1 MVDANRPWGVLQRF
15 AAALRPLFMISL
27 LLSLLLPTTVVHAV
41 PAGTILSN
49 TANINFDVGGIPV
62 ATVSNTVDI
71 TATGTTSGGPT
82 PGVLLTKT
90 ASTTSVSIGDV
101 LQYKL
106 RFDNTGSGLNLTGVL
121 ITDTLPPGLRYKT
134 GSTKIDGVSVSDP
147 AISGNGSTLV
157 FTLGNVS
164 AGSIVDVRYVVE
176 VTPGARDGKL
186 TNTAILTANAG
197 ISSNRSDVSVQVKDE
212 LFSQEAFLEGRVIID
227 SCDPQ
232 GVTGLKG
239 ARIYLE
245 DGTYVN
251 TDAEGKWH
259 IEGVKPG
266 THIVQLDTD
275 SLPEEY
281 EVVLCEDHTRHADT
295 AFSQFVDVQ
304 GGTLWRADFYVRTKP
319 EKVFFAPLKRMNF
332 GFDKDEVRAED
343 EPLIQQI
350 AEKVAGT
357 DTSIFVDGHTDNIGS
372 EEYNQ
377 DLSERRA
384 ENITKKLAE
393 YGVNEDQVEVQA
405 FGLGHPAAD
414 NGLLDGRATNRRVD
428 VSRNPDGY
436 DPLRKAQEKL
446 AQSLEQKD
454 LQKYDV
460 NWLNKQNNQFSWVYP
475 EETFNPVTPSARIGI
490 KHRAEYKVQLFVNG
504 EAVSALNYDGADKN
518 TNGAIALSRW
528 RGVDLQDG
536 NNTLEA
542 VLIHGSGKE
551 IGRISRVLHF
561 SGEAVKAEF
570 VSDKSN
576 LVADGKQSPVVAV
589 RLTDKEGY
597 PARPGTI
604 GYFTVNDPYR
614 TQESMD
620 DQIEGRLIRSGRE
633 SKFFIGKDGI
643 ALLKL
648 QPTTQTGEAT
658 VQVKLADNEYEDIR
672 AWLTPGTREW
682 IFVGL
687 ADAQVGEH
695 MTSGNDAGLAAA
707 DLESG
712 SYDENRVAFFA
723 KGQIKGE
730 WLLTAAYDTDKDKDQ
745 RFRQVIDPDTYY
757 TLYGDNTAQAYD
769 AASTEKLY
777 LKMEKKDFYAL
788 FGDYDTGLN
797 KTELGDYSRSITGLK
812 SELRQDNWRTNFFA
826 AETGQSYLRDEIRG
840 DGTSGLYQ
848 LSRQD
853 IVLNTDKITIE
864 TRDRFRSEK
873 IISSE
878 AMTRN
883 IDYNIDVD
891 SGTIYFRKAIPANDS
906 QQNPVYIVAEY
917 ESESDGNE
925 DITAGGR
932 AAYHLSEDTYAGLT
946 AIHEGT
952 TGAEGDLTSFD
963 ASYEL
968 SETLIVKTEFATSEK
983 EVGVNTLDGDA
994 YLVEFTQDGEKLD
1007 ASLYVREQDE
1017 NFGLGQQNTG
1027 EGGTRKTGMDARY
1040 SISNEHSLNGEAYQ
1054 EKDLV
1059 NNATRDV
1066 VDATY
1071 DYENNGTLTYI
1082 GARQAQ
1088 DKYDTGEKYS
1098 SSQLL
1103 LGGSTSVLDKD
1114 LTLRADSEIV
1124 MSSDQEEGESSDFPN
1139 RLALGAEYRLTDAA
1153 DLLAAQE
1160 FSWGDQEDYQGS
1172 SVGVRL
1178 RPWQGMET
1186 STEFGKQTG
1195 EYGDR
1200 TFANMGMSQNWDI
1213 DDTWRMDF
1221 GMDRS
1226 QTLSETSTPQP
1237 IVSFNDD
1244 NTEDFTAYNIGI
1256 GYITDTKEW
1265 ATRMENR
1272 HADTEEKTNL
1282 FMGYLQKLNEG
1293 LAMSVGVA
1301 LSDSDRI
1308 NDETYSSGDV
1318 RYSIAYRPVQSAWHY
1333 FNRLDYLWDDQEDPT
1348 SHFRSRRLVNNL
1360 MSNYK
1365 PDLINQFSFQ
1375 YGIKYNLDN
1384 IDGDEYDGLVDLYGM
1399 EYRRNMPRFKR
1410 INWDIGTHAHA
1421 LNSWETNTQNYSW
1434 GLSAGFSPQTNVWV
1448 SIGYNFEGF
1457 SDEDFSGSDYT
1468 AKGAYLKF
1476 RMKVDQESLRD
1487 LWAQN

>member
-1 MVDANRPWGVLQRF
+1 MVIANRPWGVFGRF
-15 AAALRPLFMISL
+15 AAALHLLFVFL
-27 LLSLLLPTTVVHAV
+27 LLLPLSVVHAV

-49 TANINFDVGGIPV
+49 TANINFDVGGIPI
-62 ATVSNTVDI
+62 ATVSNTVNI
-71 TATGTTSGGPT
+71 TATGSIGSPGEGPT

-90 ASTTSVSIGDV
+90 TSTTSVSIGDV
-101 LQYKL
+101 LQYQL

-147 AISGNGSTLV
+147 AISSNGHTLT
-157 FTLGNVS
+157 FSLGNVS
-164 AGSIVDVRYVVE
+164 SGSTVEVRYVVE
-176 VTPGARDGKL
+176 VIPGARNGKL
-186 TNTAILTANAG
+186 TNTAVITADAG
-197 ISSNRSDVSVQVKDE
+197 VSSNRSEASVQVKDE
-212 LFSQEAFLEGRVIID
+212 LFTRDAFLEGRVIID

-251 TDAEGKWH
+251 TDEEGKWH

-281 EVVLCEDHTRHADT
+281 EAVLCEDHTRHADT

-304 GGTLWRADFYVRTKP
+304 GGTLWRADFYVRTRP
-319 EKVFFAPLKRMNF
+319 DSIFRSPNNRLNFVF
-332 GFDKDEVRAED
+332 GKDEVTTASD
-343 EPLIQQI
+343 SLLGNMADKIVKDNTGILI
-350 AEKVAGT
+350 E
-357 DTSIFVDGHTDNIGS
+357 GHTDSIGS
-372 EEYNQ
+372 DEYNR

-384 ENITKKLAE
+384 LRVAEKLE
-393 YGVNEDQVEVQA
+393 EQGVSEDQIELQA
-405 FGLGHPAAD
+405 YGAAKPAAD
-414 NGLLDGRATNRRVD
+414 NSLLDGRAANRRVD
-428 VSRNPDGY
+428 INKNPEGY
-436 DPLRKAQEKL
+436 DPLRKAQEKVM
-446 AQSLEQKD
+446 AAFEQKD
-454 LQKYDV
+454 AKKYDV
-460 NWLNKQNNQFSWVYP
+460 NWLNQQNNQFSWVYP
-475 EETFNPVTPSARIGI
+475 DETFNPVTPAAHIGI
-490 KHRAEYKVQLFVNG
+490 KHRSEYKVQLFVNG
-504 EAVSALNYDGADKN
+504 EAVNGLNFAGTETN
-518 TNGAIALSRW
+518 TNGTIALSRW
-528 RGVDLQDG
+528 RGVNLQDG
-536 NNTLEA
+536 NNTVEA
-542 VLIHGSGKE
+542 ALIHNSGKE
-551 IGRISRVLHF
+551 INRISRIVHY

-570 VSDKSN
+570 VTEKSI
-576 LVADGKQSPVVAV
+576 LVADGKQNPVVAI

-614 TQESMD
+614 TEESMD
-620 DQIEGRLIRSGRE
+620 DQIEGRLIRSGRA
-633 SKFFIGKDGI
+633 SKFFIGKNGI

-648 QPTTQTGEAT
+648 QPTTQTGEAV
-658 VQVKLADNEYEDIR
+658 VQVKLAENEYEDIR
-672 AWLTPGTREW
+672 AWLSPGTREW

-687 ADAQVGEH
+687 AEAQVGEH
-695 MTSGNDAGLAAA
+695 MVSGDDAGLAAA

-812 SELRQDNWRTNFFA
+812 SELRQENWRTSFFA

-878 AMTRN
+878 SMTRN

-891 SGTIYFRKAIPANDS
+891 SGTIYFRKAIPANDN

-917 ESESDGNE
+917 ESESDGSE

-932 AAYHLSEDTYAGLT
+932 AAYHLSEDTYAGIT

-968 SETLIVKTEFATSEK
+968 TDSLIVKTEFATSEK
-983 EVGVNTLDGDA
+983 EVGINTLDGDA
-994 YLVEFTQDGEKLD
+994 YLVEFIQDGEKLD

-1017 NFGLGQQNTG
+1017 GFGLGQQNVG
-1027 EGGTRKTGMDARY
+1027 EGGTRKTGIDTRY
-1040 SISNEHSLNGEAYQ
+1040 SLSNEHSLNGEMYQ

-1066 VDATY
+1066 MDATY
-1071 DYENNGTLTYI
+1071 DYENDGTLGYV

-1103 LGGSTSVLDKD
+1103 LGASTNNLMDKK
-1114 LTLRADSEIV
+1114 LTLSADSEIV
-1124 MSSDQEEGESSDFPN
+1124 LESDEEEGESSDFPN
-1139 RLALGAEYRLTDAA
+1139 RLELGADYRLNKAV
-1153 DLLAAQE
+1153 DLLLGQE

-1172 SVGVRL
+1172 SVGMRL

-1186 STEFGKQTG
+1186 STEFGKQSG
-1195 EYGDR
+1195 EFGDR
-1200 TFANMGMSQNWDI
+1200 TFANLGMNQQWEI
-1213 DDTWRMDF
+1213 DDAWRMDF

-1237 IVSFNDD
+1237 IASFNDD
-1244 NTEDFTAYNIGI
+1244 DTEDFTAYNVGV
-1256 GYITDTKEW
+1256 GYITDIKEL
-1265 ATRMENR
+1265 AVRMENR

-1282 FMGYLQKLNEG
+1282 FMGYLHKLNAG
-1293 LAMSVGVA
+1293 LSMSVGMA
-1301 LSDSDRI
+1301 LSDADRI
-1308 NDETYSSGDV
+1308 NDETYGSGDV

-1333 FNRLDYLWDDQEDPT
+1333 FNRLDYLWDEQEDPT

-1365 PDLINQFSFQ
+1365 PDLINQLSFQ

-1384 IDGDEYDGLVDLYGM
+1384 IDEEEYDGLVDLYGM
-1399 EYRRNMPRFKR
+1399 EYRRNMPRIKR
-1410 INWDIGTHAHA
+1410 VNWDIGTHAHM
-1421 LNSWETNTQNYSW
+1421 LNSWETNTRDYSW

-1448 SIGYNFEGF
+1448 SVGYNFEGF

-1487 LWAQN
+1487 LWAK

>member
-1 MVDANRPWGVLQRF
+1 MRWINRDPACKYARRVNMVDANRPWGVSRRF
-15 AAALRPLFMISL
+15 AAALRLLFMISL
-27 LLSLLLPTTVVHAV
+27 SLPLLLPITVVHAV
-41 PAGTILSN
+41 PAGTVISN

-62 ATVSNTVDI
+62 ATVSNTLDI
-71 TATGTTSGGPT
+71 TATGTGSGGPT

-90 ASTTSVSIGDV
+90 TSTTSVSIGDV
-101 LQYKL
+101 LQYQL

-147 AISGNGSTLV
+147 AISGNGRTLA
-157 FTLGNVS
+157 FSLGNVS
-164 AGSIVDVRYVVE
+164 AGAIVDVRYVVE
-176 VTPGARDGKL
+176 VTPAARNGKL
-186 TNTAILTANAG
+186 TNIATLTANAG
-197 ISSNRSDVSVQVKDE
+197 ISSNRAEASVQVKDE
-212 LFSQEAFLEGRVIID
+212 LFNREAFLEGRVIID

-232 GVTGLKG
+232 GTKGLKG

-251 TDAEGKWH
+251 TDEEGKWH

-281 EVVLCEDHTRHADT
+281 EVTLCEDHSRHADT

-304 GGTLWRADFYVRTKP
+304 GGTLWRADFYVRTRP
-319 EKVFFAPLKRMNF
+319 DFVSIAPDQQMNAPLNEN
-332 GFDKDEVRAED
+332 DV
-343 EPLIQQI
+343 
-350 AEKVAGT
+350 VA
-357 DTSIFVDGHTDNIGS
+357 
-372 EEYNQ
+372 
-377 DLSERRA
+377 
-384 ENITKKLAE
+384 
-393 YGVNEDQVEVQA
+393 VNET
-405 FGLGHPAAD
+405 
-414 NGLLDGRATNRRVD
+414 LLDHRADINKSQED
-428 VSRNPDGY
+428 Y
-436 DPLRKAQEKL
+436 DPLRKAQEKIM
-446 AQSLEQKD
+446 AVLEQKD
-454 LQKYDV
+454 TEKYNV
-460 NWLNKQNNQFSWVYP
+460 AWLNQQNNQFSWVYP
-475 EETFNPVTPSARIGI
+475 EETYNPVTPSARIGI

-518 TNGAIALSRW
+518 AGGSIALSRW

-536 NNTLEA
+536 NNTVEA
-542 VLIHGSGKE
+542 VLVHSSGKE
-551 IGRISRVLHF
+551 INRISRIVHY

-570 VSDKSN
+570 VTDKSI
-576 LVADGKQSPVVAV
+576 LVADGKQNPVVAV

-614 TQESMD
+614 TQESID
-620 DQIEGRLIRSGRE
+620 DQVEGRLIRSGRE
-633 SKFFIGKDGI
+633 SRFFIGKDGI

-648 QPTTQTGEAT
+648 QPTTQTGEAR
-658 VQVKLADNEYEDIR
+658 VQVKLADNEYEDIH
-672 AWLTPGTREW
+672 AWLSPGTREW

-687 ADAQVGEH
+687 AEAQVGEH
-695 MTSGNDAGLAAA
+695 MVSGDQAGLAAA
-707 DLESG
+707 DIESG
-712 SYDENRVAFFA
+712 SYDENRVSFFA

-777 LKMEKKDFYAL
+777 LKMEKQDFYAL

-812 SELRQDNWRTNFFA
+812 SELRQENWRTSFFA

-840 DGTSGLYQ
+840 DGTSGLYH

-853 IVLNTDKITIE
+853 LVINTEKVTIE
-864 TRDRFRSEK
+864 IRDRFRSEK
-873 IISSE
+873 IISTES
-878 AMTRN
+878 MTRN
-883 IDYNIDVD
+883 IDYNIDYD

-906 QQNPVYIVAEY
+906 QQNPVYIVVEY
-917 ESESDGNE
+917 ESESSKDE

-932 AAYHLSEDTYAGLT
+932 AAYHLSEDTYAGVT
-946 AIHEGT
+946 AIHEGN
-952 TGAEGDLTSFD
+952 TGATGDLTGFD
-963 ASYEL
+963 ASYEITE
-968 SETLIVKTEFATSEK
+968 SVIVKGEFANSEK
-983 EVGVNTLDGDA
+983 DNLGNTLEGNA
-994 YLVEFTQDGEKLD
+994 YLMELIQDGEKLD
-1007 ASLYVREQDE
+1007 ASLYMREQEED
-1017 NFGLGQQNTG
+1017 FGLGQQNAG

-1040 SISNEHSLNGEAYQ
+1040 SLSNEHSLNGEAYQ
-1054 EKDLV
+1054 EKDFI

-1071 DYENNGTLTYI
+1071 DYENNGNLAYA

-1088 DKYDTGEKYS
+1088 DKYDTGEQYS

-1103 LGGSTSVLDKD
+1103 LGASTSNLLDKK

-1124 MSSDQEEGESSDFPN
+1124 VESDQENGESSDFPN
-1139 RLALGAEYRLTDAA
+1139 RLEMGADYRLNKAV
-1153 DLLAAQE
+1153 DLLLGQE

-1172 SVGVRL
+1172 SAGLRL

-1186 STEFGKQTG
+1186 STELGKQSG
-1195 EYGDR
+1195 EFGDR
-1200 TFANMGMSQNWDI
+1200 TYANMGMSQNLEI
-1213 DDTWRMDF
+1213 DDDWHMDF
-1221 GMDRS
+1221 GVDRA

-1237 IVSFNDD
+1237 IASFNDD
-1244 NTEDFTAYNIGI
+1244 NTEDFTAYNIGV
-1256 GYITDTKEW
+1256 GYVTDIKEW

-1282 FMGYLQKLNEG
+1282 FMGYLQKLNAG

-1308 NDETYSSGDV
+1308 NNETYSSGDV
-1318 RYSIAYRPVQSAWHY
+1318 RYSIAYRPVQAAWNH
-1333 FNRLDYLWDDQEDPT
+1333 FNRLDYLWDEQEDAT

-1365 PDLINQFSFQ
+1365 PDIVNQFSFQ

-1384 IDGDEYDGLVDLYGM
+1384 IDGDEYNGLVDLYGM
-1399 EYRRNMPRFKR
+1399 EYRRNMPRLKR
-1410 INWDIGTHAHA
+1410 VNWDIGTHAHA
-1421 LNSWETNTQNYSW
+1421 LNAWETNTQQYSW

-1457 SDEDFSGSDYT
+1457 RDDDFSGSDYT

-1487 LWAQN
+1487 LWAQH